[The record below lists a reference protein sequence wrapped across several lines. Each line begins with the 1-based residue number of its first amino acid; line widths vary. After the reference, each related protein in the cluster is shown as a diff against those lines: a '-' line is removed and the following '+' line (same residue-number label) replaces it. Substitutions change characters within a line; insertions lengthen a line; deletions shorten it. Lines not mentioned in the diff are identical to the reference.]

1 MIIYMNRGYSPHFK
15 FNGIK
20 VYVFAVVES
29 LFTLLFIHKICN
41 MFVYVLVTVTLT
53 DDNAFRLVWFIKV
66 FSLSATNTT
75 TLTSRRHSWKKF

>member
-15 FNGIK
+15 FNVIK

-53 DDNAFRLVWFIKV
+53 DDNAFRLVCY
-66 FSLSATNTT
+66 SYTD
-75 TLTSRRHSWKKF
+75 R